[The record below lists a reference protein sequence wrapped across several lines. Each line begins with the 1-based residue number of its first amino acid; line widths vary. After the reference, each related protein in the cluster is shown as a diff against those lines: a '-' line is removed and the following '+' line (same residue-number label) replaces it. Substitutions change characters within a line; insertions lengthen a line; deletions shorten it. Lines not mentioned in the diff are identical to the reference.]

1 MNQRFIQRHLYSRS
15 PLSYLLYPLSLLYGG
30 IQNLR
35 RTFCRPKDIPGAPTI
50 IGIGNIVSGGSGK
63 TPFTIFLANHLKNQG
78 KHPAICLRGYR
89 GGFEHDNRI
98 ISTFDEILPEAKD
111 AGDEARM
118 LAEKLPGVPIAVGA
132 NRRLSIG
139 MLMKRMPE
147 IDCILLDDS
156 FQHLKVKKD
165 LMFVVFSATG
175 GIGNGFVLP
184 AGILREP
191 FSALRHADCVV
202 INGRGWELPG
212 NPWSKPVIH
221 GDYVI
226 DKFYRTDG
234 EAVSI
239 DEIKRSKILL
249 LSGIGNPS
257 SFEKTV
263 RQSGIGFVDHLKYGD
278 HYDYAQPSFLTDL
291 RRKLK
296 LTGCDTILTTEKDF
310 SKLKGLDL
318 ADVPI
323 VVMAV
328 RFEVGEI
335 ELLNTLLPMDFQR

>member
-30 IQNLR
+30 IQGVR
-35 RTFCRPKDIPGAPTI
+35 RKFCRPDDIPGSPKI

-63 TPFTIFLANHLKNQG
+63 TPFTIFLANHLKKQG
-78 KHPAICLRGYR
+78 KHPAVCLRGYR
-89 GGFEHDNRI
+89 GGFEHDNRV
-98 ISTFDEILPEAKD
+98 ISTFDEILPEAKH

-132 NRRLSIG
+132 NRRLSIR

-165 LMFVVFSATG
+165 VMFVVFSATG
-175 GIGNGFVLP
+175 GVGNGFVLP

-191 FSALRHADCVV
+191 LSALRHADCVV

-212 NPWSKPVIH
+212 NPWNKPVVR

-226 DKFYRTDG
+226 DRLYRMDG
-234 EAVSI
+234 EEVSMN
-239 DEIKRSKILL
+239 ELGQRKILL

-278 HYDYAQPSFLTDL
+278 HYDYAQPSFLPDL
-291 RRKLK
+291 RKK
-296 LTGCDTILTTEKDF
+296 MKQTGCDVILTTEKDF

-318 ADVPI
+318 TGVPI
-323 VVMAV
+323 VVV
-328 RFEVGEI
+328 SVKFEVE
-335 ELLNTLLPMDFQR
+335 EVERLDTMLPLIC